1 MVVGWAK
8 ERSDVPIRKMM
19 GTLRFAHPTAMRT
32 TGFIRQTH
40 KNMKALS
47 LRHLPLKPRMVLI
60 LGLVALL
67 QTSLLGMFALNYL
80 SRAMDEQIALRALHV
95 ATTIA
100 TMPEIGR
107 AVAAQDSETLQ
118 PISLA
123 LAEKAEARYVVIG
136 DHIGIRL
143 AHPNPAA
150 IGFSML
156 EDEPEE
162 IELIFPK
169 GEGYT
174 YTAEG
179 SLGVSMR
186 ARAPIYADNGELLGV
201 VSVGYLKDR
210 IAAIIDRYWLT
221 LMLVVIGAFL
231 FSVLLA
237 VWFANHFKKVIFG
250 LEPEQ
255 IGQLFEERNATLESI
270 REGVIAINAQG
281 EITTFNRTAVETLG
295 LTDAEVLVGRP
306 VLELLPDTQL
316 LEVLRSGEPQFDRE
330 VWLQDR
336 CLIVN
341 RLPVIQSGEITG
353 VVSSFRLKDEL
364 DQVSRQLTRIQQY
377 ADTLRSQSHE
387 YSNKLHTIAGLIQIG
402 ATDQAL
408 ALIGQETRSHQAL
421 IRLLVEAVPDPILA
435 GCLLGKYNRAH
446 EMGLELVLDPD
457 SHMTDLPERLPRE
470 QLVSIL
476 GNLLDN
482 GLEASLQHSGPGAQV
497 QMSLTDLGNDLIFEI
512 EDQGPGISPEQ
523 QTEIFRKG
531 VSSKAT
537 EGRGIGLHLVSQQL
551 SALGGEITLEP
562 GDNGGTRITVYIPK
576 QPHQETTS

>member
-1 MVVGWAK
+1 MV
-8 ERSDVPIRKMM
+8 
-19 GTLRFAHPTAMRT
+19 
-32 TGFIRQTH
+32 
-40 KNMKALS
+40 LS
-47 LRHLPLKPRMVLI
+47 LRHLRLKPRMILI
-60 LGLVALL
+60 LGLAALL
-67 QTSLLGMFALNYL
+67 QTGVIGLFALNYL

-100 TMPEIGR
+100 TMPEIQR
-107 AVAAQDSETLQ
+107 AVAGQDSTTLQ
-118 PISLA
+118 PLSLT

-143 AHPNPAA
+143 SHPNPAA

-162 IELIFPK
+162 IELVFPD
-169 GEGYT
+169 GRGYT
-174 YTAEG
+174 YTAQG

-186 ARAPIYADNGELLGV
+186 ARAPIYEADGTLLGV

-210 IAAIIDRYWLT
+210 IEAVIDRYWLT
-221 LMLVVIGAFL
+221 LSAVIIGAFL

-270 REGVIAINAQG
+270 REGVIAINANG
-281 EITTFNRTAVETLG
+281 EITTFNRAAVATLG
-295 LTDAEVLVGRP
+295 LGENQTLVGQP
-306 VLELLPDTQL
+306 VLELLPDTQM
-316 LEVLRSGEPQFDRE
+316 LEVLGSGEPQYDRE

-341 RLPVIQSGEITG
+341 RIPVIQNSQITG
-353 VVSSFRLKDEL
+353 VVSSFRRKDEL

-408 ALIGQETRSHQAL
+408 SLIGQETRSHQAL
-421 IRLLVEAVPDPILA
+421 IRLLVDAVPDPILA

-446 EMGLELVLDPD
+446 EMGLQLVLDPD

-482 GLEASLQHSGPGAQV
+482 ALEASLTHSGPGARV
-497 QMSLTDLGNDLIFEI
+497 EMSLTDLGNDLIFEI
-512 EDQGPGISPEQ
+512 EDQGPGISPQ
-523 QTEIFRKG
+523 QQQLIFEKG
-531 VSSKAT
+531 VSSKASR
-537 EGRGIGLHLVSQQL
+537 GRGIGLHLVRQQL
-551 SALGGEITLEP
+551 SALSGEITLEP
-562 GDNGGTRITVYIPK
+562 GDNGGTRVTVYIPK
-576 QPHQETTS
+576 QFSQEPQK